1 VGSLPI
7 ILFLLGVAFLLLGW
21 RWKSL
26 PSQEAMTA
34 LKGLGYLK
42 REILRVQE
50 QIQTHILEDKAQRT
64 NQIERKEVGLKEV
77 IPPKVGSGD
86 VEVKEFK
93 PRVAGYSD
101 VEVKGHKP
109 RVAGYSD
116 LEVKEFKLNELG
128 FREVE
133 AKGFKPEEA
142 GFSEVEV
149 RETERKKVEHQE
161 AEGTGRSKLRV
172 LNTKNQ
178 PNISPKYQEVLELA
192 ARGHRIPEIAQR
204 LLLSQDAVGMVLRTQ
219 QKGKIL

>member
-1 VGSLPI
+1 MGSLPI

>member
-34 LKGLGYLK
+34 LKGLAYLK
-42 REILRVQE
+42 REILRVQD
-50 QIQTHILEDKAQRT
+50 QIQVHILEDKAQRT
-64 NQIERKEVGLKEV
+64 SQIELREVGLREV
-77 IPPKVGSGD
+77 TPQKVGYSE

-93 PRVAGYSD
+93 PKAAGYSEVEFKGVKPKVAGYSEFEFKEFKPKELEFKE
-101 VEVKGHKP
+101 VEVK
-109 RVAGYSD
+109 D
-116 LEVKEFKLNELG
+116 
-128 FREVE
+128 FRP
-133 AKGFKPEEA
+133 KEA
-142 GFSEVEV
+142 GLSEVEV
-149 RETERKKVEHQE
+149 RETEHKQVELKE
-161 AEGTGRSKLRV
+161 TEGTGRSKLRV
-172 LNTKNQ
+172 LNTKNK

>member
-1 VGSLPI
+1 
-7 ILFLLGVAFLLLGW
+7 
-21 RWKSL
+21 
-26 PSQEAMTA
+26 MTA

-86 VEVKEFK
+86 VEVKEFKPRVAGYSDVEVKGHKPRVAGYSDVEVKGHK